1 MTAQYML
8 RAKSGTWTSGP
19 GAPRDRLLRFDMNVV
34 CDGEPIGG
42 NNVQVVLE
50 APSESRAGL
59 DEDVILWVDSGWWV
73 TLRNDFARAREVAR
87 QIVGSISRELSAI
100 TDDPRGADAAVVFA
114 TTFET
119 TGPRH
124 WR

>member
-42 NNVQVVLE
+42 NNVQVVLRRQ
-50 APSESRAGL
+50 ARVVRA
-59 DEDVILWVDSGWWV
+59 S
-73 TLRNDFARAREVAR
+73 TRM
-87 QIVGSISRELSAI
+87 
-100 TDDPRGADAAVVFA
+100 
-114 TTFET
+114 
-119 TGPRH
+119 
-124 WR
+124 